1 VSDWAL
7 VWLATIAIALV
18 ATAVV
23 QTLVALAALKAA
35 RQAAETMAD
44 LKREIRPL
52 MDKVHR
58 LADDAAIAT
67 AMATTQIERVDRML
81 TSLSGRVDAAI
92 DFAQHVVIA
101 PFQRGSMWIGALKA
115 GAAFVRS
122 LQQRRAG
129 VREHHHHD
137 EEDALFVG

>member
-23 QTLVALAALKAA
+23 QTMVALAALKAA
-35 RQAAETMAD
+35 RQAAEAMAD
-44 LKREIRPL
+44 LKREIKPL

-81 TSLSGRVDAAI
+81 TSLGGRVDAAI
-92 DFAQHVVIA
+92 DFAQHVVVA
-101 PFQRGSMWIGALKA
+101 PFQRGAMWLGALKA

-122 LQQRRAG
+122 LQHRRGSA
-129 VREHHHHD
+129 RDHHHD